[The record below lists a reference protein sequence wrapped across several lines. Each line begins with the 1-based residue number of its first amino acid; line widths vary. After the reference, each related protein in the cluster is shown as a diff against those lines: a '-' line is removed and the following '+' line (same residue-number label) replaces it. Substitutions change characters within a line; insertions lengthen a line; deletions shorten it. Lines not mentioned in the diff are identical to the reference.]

1 MGEKTKKLIE
11 LINEGKTVNQIS
23 EELNLSQKQVFNYL
37 TMIKN
42 RGFDFYRKYY
52 SNGDIIYEVKT
63 KYEFINSM
71 STEILGDY
79 TNSELK
85 VVVISDTPL
94 PFLAI
99 TIPLK
104 SWTLSFDLPFL
115 VSVMMH
121 PTTTESPTL
130 NSGKSFFI

>member
-85 VVVISDTPL
+85 VVVISDTHIGNSNDAL
-94 PFLAI
+94 QQLFEVYNLAYQKNI
-99 TIPLK
+99 KYINYIK
-104 SWTLSFDLPFL
+104 
-115 VSVMMH
+115 
-121 PTTTESPTL
+121 
-130 NSGKSFFI
+130 